1 MKRNGFVL
9 VELLLAT
16 LLAGLI
22 GVVIFSAFYQT
33 NLSVNVADNII
44 DVYSKAS
51 LLQHQ
56 LEKDLIGVCIPVEA
70 TLSNEKDKEQEKI
83 KEKERQPFTK
93 LFFSSHRDGKFSL
106 LTFIT
111 NDPLRIYWDAKVGKA
126 TPNIARVV
134 YRLVESKERKGSY
147 VLLRQES
154 PKLFFDAFTEG
165 ASATSIRAYE
175 LIDGIKELSIFYGVI
190 REDKE
195 KKETRE
201 KTSKEYKIVNEWD
214 TDKIK
219 EQQDVTR
226 MIPNFVKLTI
236 VLWDDRYIRSYPFTF
251 IIPIATHFD
260 GSAKKEAPVGQRPE
274 KQAPAPKEEG
284 DLQNKKQK
292 TEGIKK

>member
-1 MKRNGFVL
+1 MKKNGFVL

-33 NLSVNVADNII
+33 NLSMNVADNII
-44 DVYSKAS
+44 DIYSKAS

-56 LEKDLIGVCIPVEA
+56 LEKDLVGVCIPIEA
-70 TLSNEKDKEQEKI
+70 TLSHKKNKEQETV
-83 KEKERQPFTK
+83 KEKEQQPFTK
-93 LFFSSHRDGKFSL
+93 LFFSSYRNGMFTL

-134 YRLVESKERKGSY
+134 YRLVESREKKGSY

-154 PKLFFDAFTEG
+154 SQLFFDAFQEG
-165 ASATSIRAYE
+165 VSVKLIRAYE
-175 LIDGIKELSIFYGVI
+175 LINGIKELSVSYGGM

-195 KKETRE
+195 KKDAQE
-201 KTSKEYKIVNEWD
+201 KKSKEYKILSEWD
-214 TDKIK
+214 ADKIK
-219 EQQDVTR
+219 EQQGITR

-236 VLWDDRYIRSYPFTF
+236 LLWDDRYIRSYPFTF
-251 IIPIATHFD
+251 VIPIITHFD
-260 GSAKKEAPVGQRPE
+260 GETKNDGPVGQQLE
-274 KQAPAPKEEG
+274 KQSPMSKEEG
-284 DLQNKKQK
+284 DLQNKKTK
-292 TEGIKK
+292 N